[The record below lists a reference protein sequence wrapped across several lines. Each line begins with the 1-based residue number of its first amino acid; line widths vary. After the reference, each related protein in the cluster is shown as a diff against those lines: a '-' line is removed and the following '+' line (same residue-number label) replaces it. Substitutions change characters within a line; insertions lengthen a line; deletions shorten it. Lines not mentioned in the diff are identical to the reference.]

1 LSWSATRNP
10 PGLRARSSLRG
21 GAIYSVG
28 IAATTRPTASQQ
40 SRRPVLILAFF
51 SIGPP
56 PDHAQLRVFIDAV
69 KAAGLPVG
77 VSTYIG
83 TYGPNQAT
91 ADEVEALPATY
102 APLFSIQPSTSK
114 QAYGGRRL
122 PPEQNALLDPRYD
135 HPLPLVIPGEPLPA
149 RDHLKWG
156 LELGRRFR
164 DQMRTSGPGGAPIA
178 TTWQLDEILRQVVD
192 GPNADAHKLYATG
205 ILAGL
210 RLGRPQLGDAPEQ
223 GVVFAARA
231 TLVALPELA
240 APTGSPVAQL
250 WDAIDRAA
258 HSYVGEEY
266 MNFDGDPALAAAS
279 NAAGQKQMLAT
290 GPTRRK
296 VGMKYVAGM
305 TPGQVHNPSLGGNIH
320 NWPRSRVNA
329 WRLRYVAARRAQTA
343 LAGFA
348 QFDFTAQNADPTVV
362 TDAVAAA
369 LAGIHVPRV

>member
-1 LSWSATRNP
+1 
-10 PGLRARSSLRG
+10 
-21 GAIYSVG
+21 
-28 IAATTRPTASQQ
+28 
-40 SRRPVLILAFF
+40 LILAFF

-56 PDHAQLRVFIDAV
+56 PDHAQLHVFIDAV
-69 KAAGLPVG
+69 KAAGLPAG

-91 ADEVEALPATY
+91 ADAVEALPATY

-178 TTWQLDEILRQVVD
+178 TTWQFDEILRQVVD
-192 GPNADAHKLYATG
+192 GPNADAHKLYAAG

-223 GVVFAARA
+223 GVVYAARA
-231 TLVALPELA
+231 TLVPLPELA

-266 MNFDGDPALAAAS
+266 MNFDGDPARAAVP
-279 NAAGQKQMLAT
+279 NAAGQKQMLAA

-329 WRLRYVAARRAQTA
+329 WRLRYVAARRAGTA

-369 LAGIHVPRV
+369 VAGVRAKGSAPT